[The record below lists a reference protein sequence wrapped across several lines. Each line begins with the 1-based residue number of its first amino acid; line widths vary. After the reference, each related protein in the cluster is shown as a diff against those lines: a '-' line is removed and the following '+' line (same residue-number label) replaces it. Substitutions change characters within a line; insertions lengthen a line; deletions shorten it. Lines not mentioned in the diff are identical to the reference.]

1 MNLFYQKLTQFG
13 TMVNISSREKRMDM
27 ANYFTV
33 VHPAYP
39 ILNDND
45 QAKPTIQFS
54 DRCPGSVKREIA
66 ALWKAVWKMNG

>member
-1 MNLFYQKLTQFG
+1 
-13 TMVNISSREKRMDM
+13 MDM